1 MTRKLSTAV
10 PYKGIPS
17 DAFLR
22 GDDFLQRLREA
33 ETAEQKR
40 ALVAERNPFL
50 YALGIGGHRVSNK
63 TVPKTRQA

>member
-1 MTRKLSTAV
+1 MTRKLLTAV
-10 PYKGIPS
+10 PHKGIPS

-50 YALGIGGHRVSNK
+50 YLLVLGSEDASNK

>member
-17 DAFLR
+17 DAFLQ
-22 GDDFLQRLREA
+22 GNDFLQRLREA

-50 YALGIGGHRVSNK
+50 YALGIGGQSANNK